1 MKTIGGKVEC
11 LLQSLQQA
19 LVDAGYWS
27 NKAINPTALNSQ
39 QPFCLDTMNFSEWL
53 QFVFI
58 PRMQAILEDN
68 LELPRLTKGQG
79 IEPMA
84 NEFYTKT
91 EADRA
96 IIDLIRQL
104 DNLLQH

>member
-27 NKAINPTALNSQ
+27 NNTINPAALNSQ
-39 QPFCLDTMNFSEWL
+39 QPFCLDTMNFSEWM

-58 PRMQAILEDN
+58 PRIRAILADN